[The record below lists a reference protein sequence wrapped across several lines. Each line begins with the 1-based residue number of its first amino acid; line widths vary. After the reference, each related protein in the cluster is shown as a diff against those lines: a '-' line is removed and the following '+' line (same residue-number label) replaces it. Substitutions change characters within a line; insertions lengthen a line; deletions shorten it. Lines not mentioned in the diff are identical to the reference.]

1 MKVSEHIQENEM
13 YLRREC
19 EKCDDVIIRHMKLGK
34 HQQTDCVIAFVEITV
49 SNMMLADSVA
59 GKFIND
65 CRTLPEEEMRSF
77 VEKRPEP
84 ASPTQLLT
92 APWKKR
98 WPLCC
103 PATLSFS
110 WTGLTGL

>member
-34 HQQTDCVIAFVEITV
+34 HQQTDCVIAFVEVTV

-59 GKFIND
+59 GKFIN
-65 CRTLPEEEMRSF
+65 RLWTLPEEEMRSRC
-77 VEKRPEP
+77 V
-84 ASPTQLLT
+84 
-92 APWKKR
+92 
-98 WPLCC
+98 
-103 PATLSFS
+103 
-110 WTGLTGL
+110 